1 MNDAYEK
8 ITDSELEIM
17 RVLWEAGRP
26 LSLAEI
32 RRELQS
38 RMSWESSTVKTL
50 VQRLNAKGAIC
61 QEKRDVYYYAPEISR
76 EEYGGEATR
85 SLIDRLYNGKAGE
98 LVAAL
103 VDSELSDDDIAELRS
118 LLAKE
123 D

>member
-32 RRELQS
+32 RRDIQS

-50 VQRLNAKGAIC
+50 VQRLNAKGAIR

-76 EEYGGEATR
+76 KEYGGKAAR
-85 SLIDRLYNGKAGE
+85 SLIDRLYHGKAGE

-103 VDSELSDDDIAELRS
+103 VDSGLSDDDIAELRS